1 MKGYKGFNDK
11 LQCTPE
17 GKVFQYEVGKE
28 YVEPKAELCQ
38 TGFHFCENPLDV
50 LRYYQPATGRYAEVE
65 AEEVSDKKESD
76 SKRVSKKLKIVAE
89 IKLKSL
95 IDLGV
100 KFLLEKA
107 DKPVSGDSSPAATSG
122 YSSPAATS
130 GDSSPAATSG
140 YSSPAA
146 TSGYYSPAA
155 TSGYYSPA
163 ATSGYYSPAATSGYS
178 SPAATSGY
186 YSHAA
191 TSGDSSHAATSD
203 NYSPAATSGYYSP
216 AATSGDS
223 SPAATSGNSSPAAT
237 SGYYSPAA
245 TSGDSSPAATSGE
258 ESIACSIGVQA
269 TAKSALGNWI
279 VLAEYKEGTR
289 EVLTVKTA
297 KVDGKKLKAD
307 TFYKLK
313 KGKFI
318 VVE

>member
-50 LRYYQPATGRYAEVE
+50 PRYYQPATGRYAEVE

-122 YSSPAATS
+122 NYSPAATSGNYSHAATS
-130 GDSSPAATSG
+130 GDSSHAATSG
-140 YSSPAA
+140 DSSHAATSGDSSPAA

-155 TSGYYSPA
+155 TSG
-163 ATSGYYSPAATSGYS
+163 
-178 SPAATSGY
+178 
-186 YSHAA
+186 
-191 TSGDSSHAATSD
+191 
-203 NYSPAATSGYYSP
+203 NYSPAATSGNYSH
-216 AATSGDS
+216 
-223 SPAATSGNSSPAAT
+223 AATSGN
-237 SGYYSPAA
+237 
-245 TSGDSSPAATSGE
+245 

>member
-65 AEEVSDKKESD
+65 AEEVSDKKDSD

-122 YSSPAATS
+122 DYSPAATS
-130 GDSSPAATSG
+130 GNSSHAATSG
-140 YSSPAA
+140 YSSHAA

-155 TSGYYSPA
+155 TSGDYSPA
-163 ATSGYYSPAATSGYS
+163 ATSGDY

-191 TSGDSSHAATSD
+191 TSGYSSHAATS
-203 NYSPAATSGYYSP
+203 
-216 AATSGDS
+216 
-223 SPAATSGNSSPAAT
+223 GN
-237 SGYYSPAA
+237 
-245 TSGDSSPAATSGE
+245 

>member
-122 YSSPAATS
+122 
-130 GDSSPAATSG
+130 
-140 YSSPAA
+140 
-146 TSGYYSPAA
+146 
-155 TSGYYSPA
+155 
-163 ATSGYYSPAATSGYS
+163 
-178 SPAATSGY
+178 
-186 YSHAA
+186 
-191 TSGDSSHAATSD
+191 
-203 NYSPAATSGYYSP
+203 
-216 AATSGDS
+216 
-223 SPAATSGNSSPAAT
+223 
-237 SGYYSPAA
+237 
-245 TSGDSSPAATSGE
+245 E